1 MAAASV
7 ARLHPGRE
15 LELHHIYDSRILVID
30 NADWHR
36 ICGVPLTSYAQ
47 VSQGLGCQDSP

>member
-47 VSQGLGCQDSP
+47 VSQGLDCQDSP